1 MWINCPMTRQIKN
14 HYKNTYFSISKNMA
28 QPPIDRLILN
38 IILFSSSLFFLVL
51 FFLTPLAFAKKV
63 PIDGAENAFF
73 DNRSFIQTYPDVQLT
88 SWTWDCD
95 NLGNDGRECETG
107 SYRNTVFNQRIQ
119 PTEIVTWVFAT
130 PDQAQDALDIYEKK
144 LTASLTKK
152 FKMEDQKKS
161 NYADISDIKREI
173 LNLPLHKVDSGFL
186 RQYKYSHK
194 KHVKEYKLEGVTTYE
209 SHRLI
214 GAFRKGSV
222 VFTIS
227 KALGAFNASVQ
238 GEYWSRKATGDPD
251 TAKKRLQENENNKK
265 IYALQASQTLDFL
278 PRIIPYT
285 PKIEAAWLAYYSE
298 FKNQFLSGKDFE
310 DMSLAELVDL
320 RAKKLS
326 PKGFINRKRDME
338 ARLNAM
344 KKSDLMNPEF
354 PSLFAEISASEKDPW
369 YIASYQWHLQMKAD
383 HAASKA
389 AALDFAPMFETLQR
403 NINTHY
409 LHTVKNRLEKR
420 EKLSD
425 TRLRRLRLG
434 LILWGT
440 GECTLQ
446 EVRDRQL
453 DWYDPVKSMSKE
465 NLFEILAMTGHP
477 TGIRDDAFLS
487 VETHEKKIK
496 ADGKSTSRLII
507 SLFNQT
513 NTGSKTPLNG
523 KTITLENVA
532 FKGQPVGS
540 LSHQKIETD
549 TNGSAQVIYTAP
561 DRESFP
567 KDSIPRAQIVVRCPN
582 LNLEETLYID
592 LFEEQQIQI
601 KAKYDILPAQKTFTN
616 ELTFRFENPD
626 KDWGKTYKTIIR
638 TTSEHGRVLS
648 LNQKTPQQELTLDA
662 TSGTDNT
669 ISYFWDG
676 PQPSDKAI
684 EEKIQLEIPELGL
697 SETIQFSVGIDLV
710 MDEAKLGW
718 NPPFQ
723 PFLTI
728 PVHVYIK
735 DRFHL
740 DADLEKLFSD
750 FEIHPQLMVEQTG
763 FSSPEAF
770 ATGSNGD
777 DPLISAAG
785 VFLERSTAGTHTPK
799 SLTRNLMIGTVKKTK
814 DNRWLLVSK
823 DLSGEGIPI
832 DQMFPAIIPFVR
844 GTFQVSVS
852 LDPKFEGDAS
862 SFDHTKSLAPIDVS
876 RISAHQGQLEY
887 FLLPSLKA
895 VAGFTPSG
903 SLAFGLTDIALKTRS
918 GDYKGAIISAG
929 QMVAGKF
936 LGDALGDKMKAG
948 YKSAMNTFNKE
959 RIANALGTTV
969 KSLHPKQTELA
980 LRLAYPYKLA
990 SWVETITGWAV
1001 DQTIGEMSPA
1011 SYRYEPASLS
1021 PASFFV
1027 QLGDLFIPSANA
1039 AQLPKQDL
1047 MDSTLK
1053 YLLLFIQGYGS
1064 DYGLIV
1070 LTRAGLDTVSALD
1083 QDGQTLK
1090 QAPDSVFAGKDP
1102 LEMIKN
1108 GKQVVV
1114 IPFKKGSRLTLD
1126 LSGQGAPVKLYKILD
1141 NKITKGILDYH
1152 GKPWNKKLNVN
1163 G

>member
-1 MWINCPMTRQIKN
+1 MTRQIKDQ
-14 HYKNTYFSISKNMA
+14 YKNPYFSISKNMA
-28 QPPIDRLILN
+28 RPSIDRLILN
-38 IILFSSSLFFLVL
+38 ILLFLTSLFLVL
-51 FFLTPLAFAKKV
+51 SFLSPSAYAKKV
-63 PIDGAENAFF
+63 PIDGAANAFF
-73 DNRSFIQTYPDVQLT
+73 ENGSFIQTYPDVKLT
-88 SWTWDCD
+88 GWTWDCD
-95 NLGNDGRECETG
+95 NWGNDGRECSTG
-107 SYRNTVFNQRIQ
+107 SYKNTAFNQKIEPTRIL
-119 PTEIVTWVFAT
+119 VHVFAT
-130 PDQAQDALDIYEKK
+130 SEQAQDALDVYEKK

-161 NYADISDIKREI
+161 NYADISDIKREL
-173 LNLPLHKVDSGFL
+173 LNLTLPRVDSGFL

-194 KHVKEYKLEGVTTYE
+194 KHVKDYKLEGVTTYE
-209 SHRLI
+209 SHRFI
-214 GAFRKGSV
+214 GAFRKGRV
-222 VFTIS
+222 VYTIDKS
-227 KALGAFNASVQ
+227 LGAFEASVQ
-238 GEYWSRKATGDPD
+238 GKYWSKKATWDPD
-251 TAKKRLQENENNKK
+251 TTKAHFQENENNKK
-265 IYALQASQTLDFL
+265 IYALQASQTRDFI
-278 PRIIPYT
+278 PKIIQYT
-285 PKIEAAWLAYYSE
+285 PKIEDAWLAYYSE
-298 FKNQFLSGKDFE
+298 FKNQFLSGKDFA
-310 DMSLAELVDL
+310 DMGLAELVDL
-320 RAKKLS
+320 RAEKLS
-326 PKGFINRKRDME
+326 SKGFINLKKDME
-338 ARLNAM
+338 LRLNAM

-354 PSLFAEISASEKDPW
+354 PSFFAEISASEKDPW
-369 YIASYQWHLQMKAD
+369 RISQYQWYKQLKN
-383 HAASKA
+383 HAATSQA
-389 AALDFAPMFETLQR
+389 SELDFAPHWEALER

-440 GECTLQ
+440 GESTLQ

-465 NLFEILAMTGHP
+465 NLFEILAMTGHSS
-477 TGIRDDAFLS
+477 GIRDDAFLS
-487 VETHEKKIK
+487 VETHEKKIR

-513 NTGSKTPLNG
+513 NTGSKIPLNG
-523 KTITLENVA
+523 KTITLENVP
-532 FKGQPVGS
+532 FKGQPVGR

-561 DRESFP
+561 DRVSLPE
-567 KDSIPRAQIVVRCPN
+567 DSIPRAQIVVRCPDIN
-582 LNLEETLYID
+582 LQETIYID
-592 LFEEQQIQI
+592 LFAEQQIQI

-638 TTSEHGRVLS
+638 TTSEHGRVL
-648 LNQKTPQQELTLDA
+648 LLDQKTAQQELTLDA

-669 ISYFWDG
+669 ILYFWDG
-676 PQPSDKAI
+676 PQPADKAW
-684 EEKIQLEIPELGL
+684 EEKIQIEILELGL

-710 MDEAKLGW
+710 NDEAKLGW
-718 NPPFQ
+718 KPPFQ

-735 DRFHL
+735 DRFHP

-750 FEIHPQLMVEQTG
+750 FEIHPQLIVEQTG
-763 FSSPEAF
+763 FSFPEAF

-785 VFLERSTAGTHTPK
+785 VFLERSTAGIHTPK

-823 DLSGEGIPI
+823 DLSGEGVPI

-852 LDPKFEGDAS
+852 LDPKFKGDAS
-862 SFDHTKSLAPIDVS
+862 SSDHTKNLSSIEVS
-876 RISAHQGQLEY
+876 RISAHQGELEY

-948 YKSAMNTFNKE
+948 YKSAMNTFHKE

-969 KSLHPKQTELA
+969 KSLHSKQTELA

-1001 DQTIGEMSPA
+1001 DQTIGEISPS
-1011 SYRYEPASLS
+1011 SYRYDPVYLSAS
-1021 PASFFV
+1021 SFFA

-1064 DYGLIV
+1064 EYGLIV
-1070 LTRAGLDTVSALD
+1070 LTRAGLDTVSARD
-1083 QDGQTLK
+1083 QDGQSLK

-1126 LSGQGAPVKLYKILD
+1126 LSGRGVPVKLYKILD

-1152 GKPWNKKLNVN
+1152 GNPWNKKLNVN